1 MLYLNLFGMMLVSL
15 LEGIGIFLLIPML
28 NSSGIV
34 NIGTGSIS
42 TVLESFP
49 FHLNLL
55 VILTIYVFLIVA
67 QAMLQRSETIQ
78 NAKIQI
84 GFINSLRLNLYHS
97 LLQANWSFF
106 IKKKKSDLINSL
118 TNEIGRV
125 SMGTNLT
132 LQLSTSFIFTCI
144 HR

>member
-1 MLYLNLFGMMLVSL
+1 MLKMAWTVHSFVGKMLYLNLFGMVLVSL

-42 TVLESFP
+42 ISISTVLESFS

-78 NAKIQI
+78 NT
-84 GFINSLRLNLYHS
+84 NRLYQLS
-97 LLQANWSFF
+97 KVKSIPFF
-106 IKKKKSDLINSL
+106 ITSKVELFYKKRNQI
-118 TNEIGRV
+118 
-125 SMGTNLT
+125 
-132 LQLSTSFIFTCI
+132 
-144 HR
+144 